1 MKEFTNV
8 LTQGGEK
15 IYYTD
20 SSRRSSMSESDQVS
34 RDLAAGLCAECLY
47 ARQLVSVRG
56 SIFYLCERSNN
67 DPSFRRYP
75 NLPILQCSGY
85 LGTDEAPLAG

>member
-1 MKEFTNV
+1 MSRGL
-8 LTQGGEK
+8 LTDGVKK
-15 IYYTD
+15 IYYTR
-20 SSRRSSMSESDQVS
+20 SSRRSSMPESDQVS
-34 RDLAAGLCAECLY
+34 RNLAAGLCAECLY

-75 NLPILQCSGY
+75 NLPILRCSGY
-85 LGTDEAPLAG
+85 LGKDEATLAR